1 MIIREV
7 FYVPADFRYGIII
20 VSPTSFLIPCF
31 IAHTTRPDSEIEIE
45 KLILTKVIVWDI
57 LLALQASTFSN
68 WGNLPTAVVQTIATQ
83 DPFDPK
89 RDPTLGV
96 AYVSV
101 FMLIVSP
108 SSVQIADLPGSIR

>member
-1 MIIREV
+1 M
-7 FYVPADFRYGIII
+7 
-20 VSPTSFLIPCF
+20 L
-31 IAHTTRPDSEIEIE
+31 TRN
-45 KLILTKVIVWDI
+45 TGTFF
-57 LLALQASTFSN
+57 LQASTFSN

-108 SSVQIADLPGSIR
+108 SSVQIADPRGSFAENLFFFFFKTNASDG